1 LVNPPSGGR
10 YDRDVLR
17 LPRIPHAPE
26 FVAYVVTTL
35 LALVPVWATP
45 VFPSQD
51 GGSHLYNAH
60 VLGSLL
66 TGDAV
71 PYAHIYRLNFAAL
84 ANWSDH
90 LVLALLTSVV
100 APAIAEKLLLSAYV
114 LLYAAAAR
122 YAAAS
127 IHPDRAWLAHLA
139 LPLVFTFSVHM
150 GFYNFILCFPLYFL
164 LIGYYWRHRDG
175 RHAGGLA
182 VVLLALYALHPLAW
196 VFGLLSLTLLV
207 LAAARNVHVHGH
219 TSATT
224 TTRRLLHVW
233 LAGAPGAILLLVLVG
248 HEPTDLVQW
257 QPLPDLVRHIYLGG
271 PLWTFS
277 PADTAFGG
285 AVFAL
290 FMTVSV
296 AAWRSAHADDA
307 ATALAW
313 TTAVYIALL
322 VLLPSQWKS
331 LGLITERVGTFA
343 FMTWVI
349 ALAGQNY
356 SPRVRRIAI
365 ACAQVLALLLV
376 VRSTLVVRSLEPYVR
391 EYLSV
396 APHIARERRVLELNF
411 APRGRDADGDRLVH
425 PVAPFAHTVGLI
437 GASRDAVILND
448 YEALTS
454 VFPLAQRSDAAARLE
469 STLHDPPDF
478 RLEDLEAYERAT
490 CEPIDY
496 IVVWQPDAADA
507 HTREML
513 DILREHWRLVYV
525 SQPGGYARLWAREP
539 ATADCG

>member
-1 LVNPPSGGR
+1 VIRP
-10 YDRDVLR
+10 
-17 LPRIPHAPE
+17 PRIPRTPE
-26 FVAYVVTTL
+26 FAAYLITTL
-35 LALVPVWATP
+35 LALVPLWIAP

-66 TGDAV
+66 TGDNV
-71 PYAHIYRLNFAAL
+71 PYADIYRLNFAAL

-100 APAIAEKLLLSAYV
+100 AAPTAEKLLLSAYV
-114 LLYAAAAR
+114 LLFAAAAR

-127 IHPDRAWLAHLA
+127 IHPERAWLSHLA

-150 GFYNFILCFPLYFL
+150 GFYNFILCFPLYFF

-182 VVLLALYALHPLAW
+182 VLLLALYVLHPLAW
-196 VFGLLSLTLLV
+196 LFGLLSLTLLV
-207 LAAARNVHVHGH
+207 LAGARNVHVHGH
-219 TSATT
+219 TSAATT
-224 TTRRLLHVW
+224 AARVLRVW

-248 HEPTDLVQW
+248 HEPTEFAVW
-257 QPLPDLVRHIYLGG
+257 QPLPDLVRHIYFGG

-277 PADTAFGG
+277 PVDTAFGG

-290 FMTVSV
+290 FMTITVF
-296 AAWRSAHADDA
+296 AWRSAHADSA
-307 ATALAW
+307 TTALAW
-313 TTAVYIALL
+313 TTAAYIALL

-343 FMTWVI
+343 FMTWVV
-349 ALAGQNY
+349 ALAGQTY

-365 ACAQVLALLLV
+365 VCAQVLALLLV
-376 VRSTLVVRSLEPYVR
+376 ARWTLVVRSLEPYVR

-396 APHIARERRVLELNF
+396 APQIAREHRVLELNF
-411 APRGRDADGDRLVH
+411 APRGRDAEGDRLVH

-437 GASRDAVILND
+437 GAARDAVILND
-448 YEALTS
+448 YEALTT
-454 VFPLAQRSDAAARLE
+454 VFPLTQRSDAAARLE

-496 IVVWQPDAADA
+496 IIVWQPDAGDP
-507 HTREML
+507 HTRAML
-513 DILREHWRLVYV
+513 DSLREHWRLVYV
-525 SQPGGYARLWAREP
+525 SQPGGYARLWEREALTP
-539 ATADCG
+539 TADCG